1 MSTIASRC
9 VALAVAMLG
18 WVLSGEA
25 RAQPF
30 PQRPITLV
38 IGAAAGGSSDTAARM
53 IQDRM
58 SQSLGQQIV
67 IENVPGA
74 GGMTASARV
83 ARALPDGYTVL
94 IQQTGLVTLPALQPK
109 LLTFDVEKDLVAV
122 GLVNRAYSYL
132 LGRKTLAPNTLT
144 ELVAWM
150 KGPGK
155 PAKFAH
161 PGAGT
166 MGALTTALF
175 SKAVDV
181 EVNPIPYRGVAP
193 ALNDLVGGHVD
204 LSTGSAAVAPPLI
217 VSGNVKPYAVSSGKR
232 DPKAP
237 QVPTFTELGY
247 PQLERPLWHALFV
260 PAGTPRPVIDRLNAA
275 LRDALNDP
283 QVRKSYEEKSIEM
296 YPPEEWTP
304 EAAAAHVSKELVYWT
319 KVIRENNI
327 KAE

>member
-1 MSTIASRC
+1 
-9 VALAVAMLG
+9 
-18 WVLSGEA
+18 
-25 RAQPF
+25 
-30 PQRPITLV
+30 
-38 IGAAAGGSSDTAARM
+38 
-53 IQDRM
+53 M
-58 SQSLGQQIV
+58 SQSLGQQVV

-83 ARALPDGYTVL
+83 ARAAPDGYTVL

-109 LLTFDVEKDLVAV
+109 LLTFDVEKDLAAV
-122 GLVNRAYSYL
+122 GLVNRAHSYL
-132 LGRKTLAPNTLT
+132 LGRKTLAPNTLP
-144 ELVAWM
+144 ELVVWM

-161 PGAGT
+161 PGAGS

-175 SKAVDV
+175 AKAVDV
-181 EVNPIPYRGVAP
+181 EINAIPYRGVAP

-217 VSGNVKPYAVSSGKR
+217 ASGNVKPYAISADKR

-275 LRDALNDP
+275 LRAALSDP
-283 QVRKSYEEKSIEM
+283 LVQKSYEEKSIEM
-296 YPPEEWTP
+296 YPPEERTP
-304 EAAAAHVSKELVYWT
+304 EAAAAHVSKELAYWT
-319 KVIRENNI
+319 KVIRDNNI